1 MKITYYFVRHGETLF
16 NRKGRVQGVCDSP
29 LTNNGIRQADQ
40 VHDAFKEVFFDRI
53 YTSPSERAMDT
64 AAHILEGRHVQPEV
78 INDLHEVDFGKL
90 EGTRFTSH
98 PDEIRHCFNHQDFS
112 SVGGENKEQA
122 GKRALKV
129 MDEITNRCNDQD
141 SVLLVSHGFFEF
153 FIMSAVLG
161 MDVNTYREEKEKE
174 GKSPIPNGGIMVFT
188 YEDGKYSLIE
198 EPVSPK
204 EFKPLK
210 ENKTVHFWY
219 MRHGETEFNLY
230 NRIQGWCD
238 SPLTKQGIAQVE
250 ETAETLKDIPFDK
263 IYCST
268 AGRARA
274 SAKIMAEG
282 RMVDP
287 IPLRGLKELNFGD
300 YEGIIRDSW
309 KDEIMRRHREGEN
322 WDDAGGESGKEL
334 EQRIRHTFDKI
345 VSASKDNQNILV
357 VGHGTYYMNILRIFF
372 GMERDTVESM
382 RRSSGHRPMP
392 NAGIFR
398 FDYKDGEYQL
408 VQLMISAE
416 EYREEKESEA

>member
-1 MKITYYFVRHGETLF
+1 
-16 NRKGRVQGVCDSP
+16 
-29 LTNNGIRQADQ
+29 
-40 VHDAFKEVFFDRI
+40 
-53 YTSPSERAMDT
+53 
-64 AAHILEGRHVQPEV
+64 
-78 INDLHEVDFGKL
+78 
-90 EGTRFTSH
+90 
-98 PDEIRHCFNHQDFS
+98 
-112 SVGGENKEQA
+112 
-122 GKRALKV
+122 
-129 MDEITNRCNDQD
+129 
-141 SVLLVSHGFFEF
+141 
-153 FIMSAVLG
+153 MSAVLG
-161 MDVNTYREEKEKE
+161 MDVEKYREEKEKE
-174 GKSPIPNGGIMVFT
+174 GKSPIPNGGIMVFE
-188 YEDGKYSLIE
+188 YEDGKYHLIQ

-204 EFKPLK
+204 DFRPLK
-210 ENKTVHFWY
+210 EHKTVHFWY
-219 MRHGETEFNLY
+219 IRHGETEFNLY

-238 SPLTKQGIAQVE
+238 SPLTKQGKAQVE
-250 ETAETLKDIPFDK
+250 KTAETLKDIPFDK

-274 SAKIMAEG
+274 SAKIMSAG
-282 RMVDP
+282 RMIDP

-322 WDDAGGESGKEL
+322 WDDVGGESGKEL
-334 EQRIRHTFDKI
+334 EARIRHTFDKI

-416 EYREEKESEA
+416 EYREEKENEA